1 MQKSDIIYSVA
12 FYVKTIYAATD
23 ATDVGCVSS
32 ELEVTMTLDMRDMLK
47 GLVDELNVTGS
58 FSPEAPMGVS
68 FDGEAHVSGK
78 VTNEGG
84 YMRLT
89 LQMQV
94 AYSGECARCLTPVSG
109 VFDMSFER
117 TVVDEGTLSEEQL
130 DDNVDEYV
138 VIVDGVLDL
147 SEELHDALYLSFPMK
162 LLCQEDCRG
171 LCPKCGKPRREGPC
185 DCSEREI
192 DPRLAILATL
202 LDKNEEE

>member
-1 MQKSDIIYSVA
+1 
-12 FYVKTIYAATD
+12 
-23 ATDVGCVSS
+23 
-32 ELEVTMTLDMRDMLK
+32 MTLDMRAMLK
-47 GLVDELNVTGS
+47 GLTDVLEINGS
-58 FSPEAPMGVS
+58 FSPEAPMGVH
-68 FDGEAHVSGK
+68 FENDACVSGK
-78 VTNEGG
+78 ITNEGG
-84 YMRLT
+84 YMRLI
-89 LQMQV
+89 LQIQV
-94 AYSGECARCLTPVSG
+94 PYSGECARCLSAVSG

-117 TVVDEGTLSEEQL
+117 TVVNEGTLSEEQL

-147 SEELHDALYLSFPMK
+147 GEELRDALYLSFPMR
-162 LLCQEDCRG
+162 LLCGEDCQG